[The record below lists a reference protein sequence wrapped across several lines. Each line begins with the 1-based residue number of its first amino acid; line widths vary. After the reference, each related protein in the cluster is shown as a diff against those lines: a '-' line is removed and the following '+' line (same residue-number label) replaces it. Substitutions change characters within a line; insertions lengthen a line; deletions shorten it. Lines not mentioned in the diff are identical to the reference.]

1 MAKKFELTVYLEND
15 DSFTIPFGAWDMLE
29 LTKDLRDFSF
39 IKIWNRY
46 LNKMHIIWLK
56 FSDEQLLDAIVHCV
70 RRSSKPIEEE
80 IRDKYDK

>member
-1 MAKKFELTVYLEND
+1 MAKNFTLTVYLKD
-15 DSFTIPFGAWDMLE
+15 DSFTIPFWAGDMLQ

-39 IKIWNRY
+39 IRIGNKY

-56 FSDEQLLDAIVHCV
+56 FSDENVLNVIVQCV
-70 RRSSKPIEEE
+70 RRSSTPIEEE